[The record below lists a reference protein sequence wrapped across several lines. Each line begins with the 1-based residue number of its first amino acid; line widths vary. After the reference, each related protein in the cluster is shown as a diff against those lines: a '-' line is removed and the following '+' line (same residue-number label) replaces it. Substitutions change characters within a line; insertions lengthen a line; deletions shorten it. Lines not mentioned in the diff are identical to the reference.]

1 MIYCYT
7 SLTDNQHNRPACVHF
22 VQRLLREPPLPAYR
36 YCHKPAGEGVVST
49 HRTLGVGELIAV
61 AGRRRQVSG
70 VSSMIIAL
78 ANNKGGTGK
87 TTTAVNLGAALA
99 EKEKRVLLVDIDPQ
113 GNLSVNLGVDIDKL
127 ERTIYDVLLN
137 PESMIL
143 NKVILHDLSGMD
155 LAPANIDLSGATVE
169 LMIVQGRESI
179 LKRALFPILNYYDFT
194 LVDCP
199 PNLGLLT
206 LNALTAAD
214 LVIIPTQTEYLA
226 MRSIKELKNIIDK
239 VRERTNPKLD
249 MKLLCTMF
257 DRRTIHGRDV
267 IEELREVFRHQ
278 VFDTVITRTIK
289 FADASVA
296 AEPILTY
303 AKNSEAAEQYRSLA
317 KEVISYVKE
326 TKS

>member
-1 MIYCYT
+1 
-7 SLTDNQHNRPACVHF
+7 
-22 VQRLLREPPLPAYR
+22 
-36 YCHKPAGEGVVST
+36 
-49 HRTLGVGELIAV
+49 
-61 AGRRRQVSG
+61 
-70 VSSMIIAL
+70 MIISI

-99 EKEKRVLLVDIDPQ
+99 ENDFSILEVDLDPQ
-113 GNLSVNLGVDIDKL
+113 GNLSINLGVEMDEL
-127 ERTIYDVLLN
+127 SQTIYDVLLN
-137 PESMIL
+137 PESYPL
-143 NKVILHDLSGMD
+143 HQVIRTVRQNLD

-169 LMIVQGRESI
+169 LMDEISRESI
-179 LKRALFPILNYYDFT
+179 LKRVLLNLKKDVVICGERPACYDFI
-194 LVDCP
+194 LIDCP

-214 LVIIPTQTEYLA
+214 LVIVPVQTEYLA
-226 MRSIKELKNIIDK
+226 MRSIKELMSIIDK
-239 VRERTNPKLD
+239 VRERTNPELD

-296 AEPILTY
+296 AETILTY
-303 AKNSEAAEQYRSLA
+303 AKNSEAAEQYRNLA
-317 KEVISYVKE
+317 KEVIAYVKE
-326 TKS
+326 RKS

>member
-1 MIYCYT
+1 MVIT
-7 SLTDNQHNRPACVHF
+7 
-22 VQRLLREPPLPAYR
+22 
-36 YCHKPAGEGVVST
+36 
-49 HRTLGVGELIAV
+49 I
-61 AGRRRQVSG
+61 
-70 VSSMIIAL
+70 

-99 EKEKRVLLVDIDPQ
+99 ENEQRILLVDLDPQ
-113 GNLSVNLGVDIDKL
+113 GNLSVNLGVDIDL
-127 ERTIYDVLLN
+127 LSRTIYDALLF
-137 PESMIL
+137 PEAYPL
-143 NKVILHDLSGMD
+143 KNVIITNLSFEMD

-169 LMIVQGRESI
+169 LMIMQGRESI

-194 LVDCP
+194 LIDCP
-199 PNLGLLT
+199 PNIGLLT

-239 VRERTNPKLD
+239 VRERTNPKLE

-257 DRRTIHGRDV
+257 DKRTVHGRDV
-267 IEELREVFRHQ
+267 IEELREVFGDK
-278 VFDTVITRTIK
+278 VYNTVITRTIK

-303 AKNSEAAEQYRSLA
+303 AKSSSAAEQYRNLA
-317 KEVISYVKE
+317 KEVIIYVQE
-326 TKS
+326 RKS

>member
-1 MIYCYT
+1 MAVCYT
-7 SLTDNQHNRPACVHF
+7 DITAYHTNGEFAMVSIRK
-22 VQRLLREPPLPAYR
+22 LLNPR
-36 YCHKPAGEGVVST
+36 
-49 HRTLGVGELIAV
+49 
-61 AGRRRQVSG
+61 
-70 VSSMIIAL
+70 IIAI

-99 EKEKRVLLVDIDPQ
+99 ENHFSILEVDLDPQ
-113 GNLSVNLGVDIDKL
+113 GNLSINLGVSIDQL
-127 ERTIYDVLLN
+127 SRTIYDVLLN
-137 PESMIL
+137 PESYPL
-143 NKVILHDLSGMD
+143 QKVIRTVRQNLD

-169 LMIVQGRESI
+169 LMDEISRESI
-179 LKRALFPILNYYDFT
+179 LKRALLNLKPALERSEGKDYDFI

-214 LVIIPTQTEYLA
+214 LVIVPVQTEYLA
-226 MRSIKELKNIIDK
+226 MRSIKELISIIDK
-239 VRERTNPKLD
+239 VKERTNPELS

-267 IEELREVFRHQ
+267 INELREVFGHQ

-296 AEPILTY
+296 AEPILSY
-303 AKNSEAAEQYRSLA
+303 APLSSAAKQYRNLA
-317 KEVISYVKE
+317 KEVISYVQE
-326 TKS
+326 RKS

>member
-1 MIYCYT
+1 MVI
-7 SLTDNQHNRPACVHF
+7 S
-22 VQRLLREPPLPAYR
+22 
-36 YCHKPAGEGVVST
+36 
-49 HRTLGVGELIAV
+49 I
-61 AGRRRQVSG
+61 
-70 VSSMIIAL
+70 

-87 TTTAVNLGAALA
+87 TTTAVSLGAALA
-99 EKEKRVLLVDIDPQ
+99 FNDFSILEVDLDPQ
-113 GNLSVNLGVDIDKL
+113 GNLSVNLGVDIDNL
-127 ERTIYDVLLN
+127 EHTIYDVLLN
-137 PESMIL
+137 PESIQI
-143 NKVILHDLSGMD
+143 KSVILHDLSGMD

-169 LMIVQGRESI
+169 LMKEISRESI
-179 LKRALFPILNYYDFT
+179 LKRALSAVKNDYDFI

-214 LVIIPTQTEYLA
+214 LVIVPVQTEYLA
-226 MRSIKELKNIIDK
+226 MRSIKELMSIIDK
-239 VRERTNPKLD
+239 VKERTNPELS

-267 IEELREVFRHQ
+267 IEELREVFGHK

-303 AKNSEAAEQYRSLA
+303 AKSSSAAEQYRNLA
-317 KEVISYVKE
+317 EEVISYVQE
-326 TKS
+326 RKS

>member
-1 MIYCYT
+1 MVI
-7 SLTDNQHNRPACVHF
+7 S
-22 VQRLLREPPLPAYR
+22 
-36 YCHKPAGEGVVST
+36 
-49 HRTLGVGELIAV
+49 I
-61 AGRRRQVSG
+61 
-70 VSSMIIAL
+70 

-99 EKEKRVLLVDIDPQ
+99 FNDFSILEVDLDPQ
-113 GNLSVNLGVDIDKL
+113 GNLSINLGVEIDEL
-127 ERTIYDVLLN
+127 SQTIYDVLLN
-137 PESMIL
+137 PESYPL
-143 NKVILHDLSGMD
+143 HQVIRTVRQNLDLV
-155 LAPANIDLSGATVE
+155 PANIDLSGATVE
-169 LMIVQGRESI
+169 LMDEISRESI
-179 LKRALFPILNYYDFT
+179 LKRALLNLKKDYDFI

-214 LVIIPTQTEYLA
+214 LVIVPVQTEYLA
-226 MRSIKELKNIIDK
+226 MRSIKELMSIIDK

-267 IEELREVFRHQ
+267 IEELREVFGHQ

-296 AEPILTY
+296 AETILTY
-303 AKNSEAAEQYRSLA
+303 AKNSEAAEQYRNLA
-317 KEVISYVKE
+317 KEVISYVQE

>member
-1 MIYCYT
+1 MVI
-7 SLTDNQHNRPACVHF
+7 S
-22 VQRLLREPPLPAYR
+22 
-36 YCHKPAGEGVVST
+36 
-49 HRTLGVGELIAV
+49 I
-61 AGRRRQVSG
+61 
-70 VSSMIIAL
+70 

-99 EKEKRVLLVDIDPQ
+99 ENDFSILEVDLDPQ
-113 GNLSVNLGVDIDKL
+113 GNLSVNLGVDIDNL
-127 ERTIYDVLLN
+127 EHTIYDVLLN
-137 PESMIL
+137 PESIQI
-143 NKVILHDLSGMD
+143 KSVILHDLSGMD

-169 LMIVQGRESI
+169 LMKEISRESI
-179 LKRALFPILNYYDFT
+179 LKRALSAVKNDYDFI

-214 LVIIPTQTEYLA
+214 LVIVPVQTEYLA
-226 MRSIKELKNIIDK
+226 MRSIKELMSIIDK
-239 VRERTNPKLD
+239 VKERTNPELS

-267 IEELREVFRHQ
+267 IEELREVFGHK

-303 AKNSEAAEQYRSLA
+303 AKSSSAAEQYRNLA
-317 KEVISYVKE
+317 EEVISYVQE
-326 TKS
+326 RKS

>member
-1 MIYCYT
+1 
-7 SLTDNQHNRPACVHF
+7 
-22 VQRLLREPPLPAYR
+22 
-36 YCHKPAGEGVVST
+36 
-49 HRTLGVGELIAV
+49 
-61 AGRRRQVSG
+61 
-70 VSSMIIAL
+70 MIISL

-99 EKEKRVLLVDIDPQ
+99 ENDFSILEVDLDPQ
-113 GNLSVNLGVDIDKL
+113 GNLSVNLGVDIDNL
-127 ERTIYDVLLN
+127 EHTIYDVLLN
-137 PESMIL
+137 PESFPL
-143 NKVILHDLSGMD
+143 QKVTRTVRQNLD

-169 LMIVQGRESI
+169 LMDEISRESI
-179 LKRALFPILNYYDFT
+179 LKRALFSLKKDYDFI
-194 LVDCP
+194 LIDCP

-214 LVIIPTQTEYLA
+214 LVIVPVQTEYLA
-226 MRSIKELKNIIDK
+226 MRSIKELMNIINK
-239 VRERTNPKLD
+239 VKERTNPELS

-267 IEELREVFRHQ
+267 IDELREVFRHQ

-303 AKNSEAAEQYRSLA
+303 AKNSEAAEQYRNLA

-326 TKS
+326 RKS

>member
-1 MIYCYT
+1 
-7 SLTDNQHNRPACVHF
+7 
-22 VQRLLREPPLPAYR
+22 
-36 YCHKPAGEGVVST
+36 
-49 HRTLGVGELIAV
+49 
-61 AGRRRQVSG
+61 
-70 VSSMIIAL
+70 MIIAL

-137 PESMIL
+137 PESIIT
-143 NKVILHDLSGMD
+143 KVILHDLSGMD

-267 IEELREVFRHQ
+267 IEELREIFRHQ

-303 AKNSEAAEQYRSLA
+303 AKSSSAAEQYRSLA
-317 KEVISYVKE
+317 EEVIIYVKE
-326 TKS
+326 RKS